1 MESKLLL
8 NNEWFAHGHDTQVG
22 DLAELVISQHD
33 IWSLNYVPSVTQ
45 LLALSDKAST
55 FAALRGSLS
64 LRFKGFEHDIDAL
77 TNVPQIVHFTH
88 QLFKQWPFFLHFLNR
103 ANGDLTLLMA
113 LLSKRHQ
120 FTEDVARQILH
131 FEVSQEAITRLI
143 LQAVKLNGIFGAF
156 ESTEYVAQLEQDVRR
171 SFPKS
176 LNC

>member
-1 MESKLLL
+1 ML
-8 NNEWFAHGHDTQVG
+8 D
-22 DLAELVISQHD
+22 
-33 IWSLNYVPSVTQ
+33 
-45 LLALSDKAST
+45 
-55 FAALRGSLS
+55 
-64 LRFKGFEHDIDAL
+64 
-77 TNVPQIVHFTH
+77 PQTG
-88 QLFKQWPFFLHFLNR
+88 LKWPFFLHFLNR